1 MTPFRARI
9 TLVAIMAIFL
19 ATTGNALFLQERPVA
34 PKIVSGGRVSLDRLG
49 PPIPVMPVDTKELSV
64 HTALR
69 RELAKLGYVTQL
81 QMPVNGLKFAV
92 LAYEFDNSMPLT
104 GEPADAL
111 LMRILSDPVPA
122 PRGVFADRAEANQ
135 RLVAQIQNMLLGL
148 GFMHGT
154 VSGRMDIWT
163 ESAVQEFE
171 RNRGL
176 HPTGRLS
183 EATLLALVAFSGK
196 PLQLSSN

>member
-1 MTPFRARI
+1 MIFKPCRRTSNLYLNLELCDNAAMTPIRARL
-9 TLVAIMAIFL
+9 TLFAIMAIFL

-34 PKIVSGGRVSLDRLG
+34 PQIVSAGRVSLDRLG
-49 PPIPVMPVDTKELSV
+49 PPVLPVDAKEPRV
-64 HTALR
+64 NIALQ
-69 RELAKLGYVTQL
+69 RELARLGYATQL

-92 LAYEFDNSMPLT
+92 LAYEFDNGMPLT
-104 GEPADAL
+104 GEPSDAL
-111 LMRILSDPVPA
+111 LKRVLFDPNPA

-135 RLVAQIQNMLLGL
+135 RLVAEIQNMLLGL

-176 HPTGRLS
+176 HPP
-183 EATLLALVAFSGK
+183 AD
-196 PLQLSSN
+196 